1 MKHFSFLWLVAGSL
15 FASCSAS
22 TDVLDR
28 LPETVPV
35 KLAAPSDLQVEEGSV
50 KSNALVVNW
59 ASEPQQ
65 DGSIAGYTVAY
76 AVKEADAGWTEQAC
90 YAASHMLTGLE
101 KLTTY
106 RIRVRADSAHGESYD
121 SDWSDAIEVTTL
133 DVLEASVPENLKLV
147 EEASTS
153 SQLKVMWD
161 EARNAGAYVVAYK
174 TESEAEFRETIV
186 ETTECVLMGLAQNT
200 TYRIKVKTVSRS
212 GEEYD
217 SDYCDA
223 VTGTTLSRMAGIFNL
238 TDFLDFVA
246 TIADGETDGGG
257 WKNAEGVVG
266 LNADL
271 DFTDVAWS
279 PIPEFSGTFDG
290 NGRTI
295 SNLVYSSSV
304 ETAIGLFR
312 TLSGTVRNL
321 TLDASCSFTS
331 TATSGTVHT
340 GSFVGML
347 LDGAL
352 VDNCTNRAAVT
363 GFTNTGGIVGV
374 KLGKLAATVSNCR
387 NYGTV
392 LFPAESAPIAD
403 LYMGGIIA
411 KAETNTVVSDCANYG
426 AVTSEAP
433 SGNKYNALGGIAG
446 SFATSRMIRCSNDAA
461 GSVNLSAAS
470 YSTGFVGGMTG
481 RSYASSYESCTN
493 SGAIRIGTASEGNRE
508 LKVGGI
514 AGNSYGNNSVA
525 IDFVGCRN
533 TASIEAITCATSK
546 STYLGGIIGHVES
559 NKGIVLSDCANDGD
573 LSATAVGSSG
583 IGGIVGWMAA
593 ATGASTAVGRESR
606 IRSCTN
612 SGAITSDVCNG
623 KTPYFHCGGIAGAV
637 STIYTTI
644 DGCTNSGLVSTRM
657 LSRAVAGGIVGETQ
671 GAVTECVNRG
681 DVHATRHNNSYCNLA
696 GIAARV
702 MKNTTLTACRNY
714 GHIVYM
720 GDKHSESGNF
730 IGFGGIVAEFY
741 GGTIR
746 SCENYG
752 TVLDNPS
759 ATASNAGNIGMI
771 AALSAKSANT
781 TIAECVVGGAIGDYD
796 AAAADCGLS
805 GATPLTAANFSAY
818 IFGAE
823 VKTTTVTG
831 CTFGNE

>member
-76 AVKEADAGWTEQAC
+76 AVKEADTGWTEQAC

-153 SQLKVMWD
+153 SQLKVTWD

-257 WKNAEGVVG
+257 WKNAEGVVV

-392 LFPAESAPIAD
+392 LFPAESAPTAD

-533 TASIEAITCATSK
+533 TASIEAITCAASK
-546 STYLGGIIGHVES
+546 STYLGGIIGHVDS

-612 SGAITSDVCNG
+612 SGAITSDVRNG
-623 KTPYFHCGGIAGAV
+623 QTPYFHCGGIAGAV

-681 DVHATRHNNSYCNLA
+681 DVHA
-696 GIAARV
+696 G
-702 MKNTTLTACRNY
+702 
-714 GHIVYM
+714 
-720 GDKHSESGNF
+720 
-730 IGFGGIVAEFY
+730 
-741 GGTIR
+741 
-746 SCENYG
+746 
-752 TVLDNPS
+752 
-759 ATASNAGNIGMI
+759 
-771 AALSAKSANT
+771 ANRPFLIEIT
-781 TIAECVVGGAIGDYD
+781 
-796 AAAADCGLS
+796 
-805 GATPLTAANFSAY
+805 
-818 IFGAE
+818 
-823 VKTTTVTG
+823 
-831 CTFGNE
+831 